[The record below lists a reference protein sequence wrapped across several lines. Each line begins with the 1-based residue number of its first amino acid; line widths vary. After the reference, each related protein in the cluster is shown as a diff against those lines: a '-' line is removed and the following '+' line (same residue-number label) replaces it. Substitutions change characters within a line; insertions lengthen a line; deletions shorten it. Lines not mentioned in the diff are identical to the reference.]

1 MINSNQILHGDQ
13 TRCEENF
20 YTVLTRDLFTV
31 ANLVEFLAVFLY
43 TVRLCVF
50 KLYSLFLC
58 IGLLVYEFY
67 IKWINKYGK
76 QFSFSKKLIFY
87 RQVCSRF

>member
-1 MINSNQILHGDQ
+1 MRAHRMINSNQILHGDQ

-43 TVRLCVF
+43 T
-50 KLYSLFLC
+50 
-58 IGLLVYEFY
+58 
-67 IKWINKYGK
+67 
-76 QFSFSKKLIFY
+76 
-87 RQVCSRF
+87 

>member
-1 MINSNQILHGDQ
+1 MGLSVPQIRLRFSSDA
-13 TRCEENF
+13 
-20 YTVLTRDLFTV
+20 DI
-31 ANLVEFLAVFLY
+31 
-43 TVRLCVF
+43 VRLTNARIIIIIIIIV
-50 KLYSLFLC
+50 YS
-58 IGLLVYEFY
+58 LLVYEFY